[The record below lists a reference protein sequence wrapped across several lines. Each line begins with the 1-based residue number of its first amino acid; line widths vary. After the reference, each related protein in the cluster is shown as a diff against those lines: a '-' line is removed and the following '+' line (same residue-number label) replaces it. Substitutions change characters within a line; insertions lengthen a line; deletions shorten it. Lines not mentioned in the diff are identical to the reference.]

1 MTAPPRPPVQE
12 WEGPSRP
19 ASPARPK
26 GSIGA
31 KLLFWGGIS
40 LMFVAALALVGDWAA
55 RNFEMSRLLAVIEK
69 SEDQMRVAQETVLA
83 VDLPPEATEEQI
95 GEASQQLRAAAAAGR
110 DGVARAGEEVGAV
123 TFLPWHS
130 EMLSA
135 QAAYRAHNQA
145 WVEYLSDGASDPQT
159 MFDSDDN
166 IEPTWRRAEFEVR
179 EAVPLLPW
187 PGMSARVD
195 RIFTD
200 EEPAGSGPSVSV

>member
-1 MTAPPRPPVQE
+1 MTALPGPPVQE

-19 ASPARPK
+19 ASTAKPTA
-26 GSIGA
+26 SIGA

-40 LMFVAALALVGDWAA
+40 LMVVAALALVGDWAA
-55 RNFEMSRLLAVIEK
+55 RNFEMTRLLAAIEK
-69 SEDQMRVAQETVLA
+69 SEDQMRVAQEAILA
-83 VDLPPEATEEQI
+83 VDLPPDATEEQI
-95 GEASQQLRAAAAAGR
+95 EESSQQLREVAAAGR
-110 DGVARAGEEVGAV
+110 DGVARAGRDVGAV
-123 TFLPWHS
+123 AFLPWHS
-130 EMLSA
+130 ELLAA
-135 QAAYRAHNQA
+135 QGAYRAHNQA
-145 WVEYLSDGASDPQT
+145 WVDYLSDGAADPQS

-200 EEPAGSGPSVSV
+200 EEPVQSGPSVSV